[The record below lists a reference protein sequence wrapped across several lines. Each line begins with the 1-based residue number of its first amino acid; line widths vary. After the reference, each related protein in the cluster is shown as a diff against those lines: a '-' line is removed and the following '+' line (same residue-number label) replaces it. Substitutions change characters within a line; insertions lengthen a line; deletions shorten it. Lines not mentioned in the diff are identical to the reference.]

1 MREREWERGKTLRKI
16 ENECFV
22 TSTVFRAFCTL
33 SIRKNALLHKISE
46 NSIRNRKTS
55 ELSHKKMEN
64 DINGD
69 QLRAWLKIVS

>member
-1 MREREWERGKTLRKI
+1 MNASLLAQFSEPFVLFLSERMPSFTKSQKT
-16 ENECFV
+16 E
-22 TSTVFRAFCTL
+22 
-33 SIRKNALLHKISE
+33 SE
-46 NSIRNRKTS
+46 TDSRKTS